1 MKQASI
7 RVSIQL
13 QNVHFQGGSHLPI
26 FPSLHIPWEQ
36 GHPRNQHRPHC
47 WGELCQ
53 KPTCSSDDQW
63 SCLKQVWMDDYKRLF
78 YMHRPDLLN
87 SDIGSVTN
95 RLKFKQVRYEN
106 IRYSKILIKKYF
118 LKDLQCKPFSWFLKN
133 IYPEKFILDDP
144 KHVFAYGRLKN
155 PTSNTC
161 LDNLQVSVCFNFC
174 STDLFDLVLILPFQN
189 DDKDSYDLG
198 QYACHNFMASAQFFS
213 FSKK

>member
-1 MKQASI
+1 M
-7 RVSIQL
+7 
-13 QNVHFQGGSHLPI
+13 
-26 FPSLHIPWEQ
+26 
-36 GHPRNQHRPHC
+36 
-47 WGELCQ
+47 
-53 KPTCSSDDQW
+53 
-63 SCLKQVWMDDYKRLF
+63 
-78 YMHRPDLLN
+78 
-87 SDIGSVTN
+87 
-95 RLKFKQVRYEN
+95 
-106 IRYSKILIKKYF
+106 
-118 LKDLQCKPFSWFLKN
+118 KDLQCKPFSWFLMN